1 MMVSSVHSISK
12 KDYYVAI
19 VSTTVE
25 SNNPE
30 QEVEVAMNMLGKV
43 KEKFVTISERYV
55 PTGKSTDGL
64 FISDS
69 FDATSHFENETENVL
84 RLYTEITGKQLDL
97 ENLPED
103 VEE

>member
-1 MMVSSVHSISK
+1 M
-12 KDYYVAI
+12 AI

-30 QEVEVAMNMLGKV
+30 QEVEVALNMLGKI

>member
-1 MMVSSVHSISK
+1 
-12 KDYYVAI
+12 
-19 VSTTVE
+19 
-25 SNNPE
+25 
-30 QEVEVAMNMLGKV
+30 MNMLGKI
-43 KEKFVTISERYV
+43 KEKFVTLSERYV

>member
-12 KDYYVAI
+12 RDYYVAI

-30 QEVEVAMNMLGKV
+30 QEVEVALNMLGKI

>member
-1 MMVSSVHSISK
+1 M
-12 KDYYVAI
+12 AI

-30 QEVEVAMNMLGKV
+30 QEVEVAMNMLGKI
-43 KEKFVTISERYV
+43 KEKFVTLSERYV

>member
-30 QEVEVAMNMLGKV
+30 QEVEVAMNMVGKV

>member
-1 MMVSSVHSISK
+1 MMVSSVHCISK
-12 KDYYVAI
+12 KDYYIAI
-19 VSTTVE
+19 ISTTVE
-25 SNNPE
+25 TNNPH
-30 QEVEVAMNMLGKV
+30 QEIEGALDLCGKI
-43 KEKFVTISERYV
+43 KEKFISFSERYV
-55 PTGKSTDGL
+55 PATKSTDGL

-69 FDATSHFENETENVL
+69 FDATSHFESETENVL

>member
-1 MMVSSVHSISK
+1 MVSAVHCISK

-19 VSTTVE
+19 VSTTVQT
-25 SNNPE
+25 NNPH
-30 QEVEVAMNMLGKV
+30 QEIEAALELVGSI
-43 KEKFVTISERYV
+43 KEKFVTISDRYV
-55 PTGKSTDGL
+55 PTGKSKDGL

-84 RLYTEITGKQLDL
+84 RLYTEITGKELDL

-103 VEE
+103 ADE

>member
-30 QEVEVAMNMLGKV
+30 QEVEVAMNMLGKI
-43 KEKFVTISERYV
+43 KEKFVTLSERYV

>member
-1 MMVSSVHSISK
+1 MMVSSVHCISK

-25 SNNPE
+25 TNNPE
-30 QEVEVAMNMLGKV
+30 QEVEVAMSMLGKI